1 LTALLIEPEVRA
13 QVDDKTDEHQYDGDD
28 LDNYEPI
35 NVLKRDGRIVDF
47 DGENIIRAISLAF
60 HDVGKTTTKGQDD
73 QISSIAAEIESTVKE
88 RYTQP
93 VHIEDIQ
100 NLVEH
105 EIINHGWYDVAKSY
119 TDYRL
124 SRDIKRAKSL
134 DINHEIERFVGKDKT
149 LVNENANKDSRV
161 YSTQRDLLA
170 GTVSRSIALKM
181 LPADVAN
188 AHAKGDIHFHDAD
201 YSPFTP
207 MTNCSLPNF
216 KDMLANGFML
226 GNAEMGSPQS
236 IETAATQVT
245 QIMLDVASS
254 QYGGQSFNR
263 ADEVLSIYARKNY
276 DKNMEIVKTLM
287 PDGTDPETARKMV
300 VIAKRNENK
309 NLHIPNRATII
320 DHPDEGIKD
329 PLDRERDLYV
339 KILTRKNIY
348 DAMQTIEYQVNTQ
361 HATTGQTPFVTI
373 GFGLGE
379 DWFEREI
386 QRCILLIR
394 INGLGS
400 KHKTAIFPKLTFTIK
415 HGLNDAPGTPNY
427 DMKQL
432 ALECTSKRMYPDVL
446 FYENV
451 VKVTGSFKAPMG
463 CRSFL
468 QGWVNPDTGEDEE
481 DGRMNLG
488 VVTVNIP
495 RIAIES
501 HGNRRKFW
509 RIFNQRME
517 VAHHALQFRIKRTQ
531 EALPENAPGL
541 WEHGGFGRLHDGD
554 DVSKLMLRSRATISL
569 GYIGLYETTAMFYGK
584 DWANDYGWDEDAHK
598 FMLSI
603 LKKLTKLCKQW
614 EDEEGVHCSVY
625 GTPAESLT
633 DKLARLDKE
642 KFGVIPGI
650 TDHDF
655 YTNSFHRPV
664 WIGSEPHEPTASV
677 LEVVNRPHFHYA
689 DNGSAASKID
699 FECECPK
706 YSAGGNIIYV
716 EYPSMRQNLKGLEAM
731 WDYAYEKGVPFLG
744 SNTPIDSCE
753 LCGYQ
758 GDFAPTSDGYKC
770 PECGNDDPTT
780 VQVVKRVCGYLGEP
794 SARPMVHGRHEEI
807 IHRAKQLEG
816 ETGRIADS
824 NGDIDEFY
832 EDRSISI
839 DKTGSDLKY

>member
-1 LTALLIEPEVRA
+1 MDEDVLVRNDA
-13 QVDDKTDEHQYDGDD
+13 GTEAINDDDGED
-28 LDNYEPI
+28 LDI
-35 NVLKRDGRIVDF
+35 ISVLKRDGRIVDF
-47 DGENIIRAISLAF
+47 DPENIIRAIDLAF
-60 HDVGKTTTKGQDD
+60 SDINREITQSDM
-73 QISSIAAEIESTVKE
+73 AEIAIIASDIEREIRE

-105 EIINHGWYDVAKSY
+105 AIIDHGWYDVAKSY
-119 TDYRL
+119 TNYRL
-124 SRDIKRAKSL
+124 SRDIDRARET
-134 DINHEIERFVGKDKT
+134 DVNHAINRFVGKDKKI
-149 LVNENANKDSRV
+149 VNENANKDSRV

-170 GTVSRSIALKM
+170 GTVSRAIALKT

-216 KDMLANGFML
+216 KDMLENGFML
-226 GNAEMGSPQS
+226 GNAEMGSPRS

-263 ADEVLSIYARKNY
+263 ADEVLSTYARKNY

-287 PDGTDPETARKMV
+287 PDGTDPSVAHEMV
-300 VIAKRNENK
+300 KVAKGHENT
-309 NLHIPNRATII
+309 NLHIPGREPIV
-320 DHPDEGIKD
+320 DDPDPTLD

-339 KILTRKNIY
+339 KMLTRKNIY

-361 HATTGQTPFVTI
+361 HATTGQTPFVTV
-373 GFGLGE
+373 GFGLGA
-379 DWFEREI
+379 DWFAREI
-386 QRCILLIR
+386 QRCIFLIR

-415 HGLNDAPGTPNY
+415 HGLNDKPGTPNY

-432 ALECTSKRMYPDVL
+432 ALECTSKRMYPDIL

-468 QGWVNPDTGEDEE
+468 QGWINPGTGKDEE

-488 VVTVNIP
+488 VVTVNVP

-501 HGNRRKFW
+501 HGSRRKFW
-509 RIFNQRME
+509 RIFNQRMQ
-517 VAHHALQFRIKRTQ
+517 VAHHALQFRIKRCM
-531 EALPENAPGL
+531 EATPDNAPGL
-541 WEHGGFGRLHDGD
+541 WKHGGFGRLASGD
-554 DVSKLMLRSRATISL
+554 KVSSLMLRSRATISL
-569 GYIGLYETTAMFYGK
+569 GYIGLYETTAMFYGR
-584 DWANDYGWDEDAHK
+584 DWVNDYGWDQDAHK
-598 FMLSI
+598 FMVSI
-603 LKKLTKLCKQW
+603 LKKMTKLCKQW
-614 EDEEGVHCSVY
+614 EDEEGVHYSVY

-633 DKLARLDKE
+633 DKFSRMDLE
-642 KFGVIPGI
+642 KFGKVEGVN
-650 TDHDF
+650 DHEF

-664 WIGSEPHEPTASV
+664 WIGYERNDPSDSV
-677 LEVVNRPHFHYA
+677 REVMERPSFHHA

-699 FECECPK
+699 FEADGPRN
-706 YSAGGNIIYV
+706 SAGGNIVYV
-716 EYPSMRQNLKGLEAM
+716 EYPSMRMNLKGLEAM

-744 SNTPIDSCE
+744 SNTPIDHCYQ
-753 LCGYQ
+753 CGYD
-758 GDFAPTSDGYKC
+758 GDFSPTADGFKC
-770 PECGNDDPTT
+770 PNCSNTDRKTMS
-780 VQVVKRVCGYLGEP
+780 VVKRVCGYLGEP
-794 SARPMVHGRHEEI
+794 SVRPMIHGRHEEI
-807 IHRAKQLEG
+807 IHRAKEMEG
-816 ETGRIADS
+816 ETGRVTAPS
-824 NGDIDEFY
+824 GSTKEFY
-832 EDRSISI
+832 SDRSLPIS
-839 DKTGSDLKY
+839 DDGADLK